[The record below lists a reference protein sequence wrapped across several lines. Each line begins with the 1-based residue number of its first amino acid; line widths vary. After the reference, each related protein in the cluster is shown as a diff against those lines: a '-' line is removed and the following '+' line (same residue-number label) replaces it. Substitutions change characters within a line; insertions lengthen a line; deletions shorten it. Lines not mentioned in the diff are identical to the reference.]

1 MIDVRNTRERKLLS
15 DLPPIHSQT
24 IDDRDVSLS
33 VTVVR
38 SRLWR
43 ASSLFAF
50 QGLERVFTYQDP
62 LEVCFKFPGTME
74 KLMGHAAASK
84 LATPSLRML
93 GLPED
98 LPARDLPTKFIC
110 NCGNPD
116 LTMPLTYTQLMLHL
130 LIETQWY
137 EDMVANLKADH
148 DPSLILHN
156 DHDLTSS
163 EPFIYVF
170 TDQPLSMPIYNLED
184 LCHGSHARSFGCAEC
199 ENLSGVVSRDCR
211 DESSIHIYP
220 EGIQLVAHSRNRFA
234 HHIQTKHVRTARHD
248 DALYLLKQ
256 GGGVILYYH

>member
-24 IDDRDVSLS
+24 IDDQDVSLS
-33 VTVVR
+33 ATVVR
-38 SRLWR
+38 SHLWR

-50 QGLERVFTYQDP
+50 QGLNRAFAYQDA
-62 LEVCFKFPGTME
+62 LEVCCKFLGTME
-74 KLMGHAAASK
+74 KLTGHAAASK
-84 LATPSLRML
+84 LAMPSLRML

-130 LIETQWY
+130 LTETQWY
-137 EDMVANLKADH
+137 EDMVANLKPDH
-148 DPSLILHN
+148 DSSLILHN

-163 EPFIYVF
+163 EPFIRVF
-170 TDQPLSMPIYNLED
+170 TDQPLSRQIYNLEG
-184 LCHGSHARSFGCAEC
+184 LCQGSHARGFGCAEC

-220 EGIQLVAHSRNRFA
+220 EGIQLVAHHRNRFA
-234 HHIQTKHVRTARHD
+234 HHIQTKHLPTPRDH

-256 GGGVILYYH
+256 GGDVILYYH